1 MMLEFFTFSLFNN
14 LLISFLIFKDLELLS
29 ETIIGLFIYL
39 FGALGQTRTG
49 TPKRARIL
57 SPLCLPI
64 SPRGH
69 ISLSKSFIL
78 LYYNLYFIKYIY
90 SVKKILIYNSG
101 GGLGDSIQI
110 IPLILSL
117 KNHYRRSDI
126 FYLGAH
132 PNHFEGKLKE
142 YNIKIQTFNLSL
154 NYFGF
159 RWWHY
164 FFVKKNFNKKN
175 EVKFDLIIDL
185 QSKFRN
191 TLILKR
197 IPHNH
202 FYSTTFGNLFST
214 KKVKYKTK
222 DHLKN
227 LNIFLED
234 KIKVVNFNCS
244 RLPKN
249 LINEAKK
256 LLPKSNYI
264 GFSITQ
270 GNEYRKKSWSI
281 YKFISLANKSLI
293 KKKTPVFF
301 IEKNQEHIIEKIKN
315 QVPGALF
322 PETKSELSCP
332 ALVTALS
339 SRLDQAISIDNGI
352 MHMISLA
359 DIPMVVLFGPTNS
372 EKFAPKNNYTKILD
386 SKKIYSTQDIDS
398 ITVDEVYNLI

>member
-1 MMLEFFTFSLFNN
+1 
-14 LLISFLIFKDLELLS
+14 
-29 ETIIGLFIYL
+29 
-39 FGALGQTRTG
+39 
-49 TPKRARIL
+49 
-57 SPLCLPI
+57 
-64 SPRGH
+64 
-69 ISLSKSFIL
+69 
-78 LYYNLYFIKYIY
+78 
-90 SVKKILIYNSG
+90 VKKILIYNSG

-117 KNHYRRSDI
+117 KNHYRKSDI

-142 YNIKIQTFNLSL
+142 YNINIHTLDLNLK
-154 NYFGF
+154 YFGF
-159 RWWHY
+159 RWWHLL
-164 FFVKKNFNKKN
+164 FVRKNFNKKN
-175 EVKFDLIIDL
+175 NVEFDLVIDL

-202 FYSTTFGNLFST
+202 FYSTTFGNFFST
-214 KKVKYKTK
+214 KKMKYKSK

-227 LNIFLED
+227 LSIFLED
-234 KIKVVNFNCS
+234 KIKVVNFNCNK
-244 RLPKN
+244 LPKN
-249 LINEAKK
+249 LLNEAKK

-293 KKKTPVFF
+293 KKKIPVFF

-315 QVPGALF
+315 QVPGAPF

-339 SRLDQAISIDNGI
+339 SRLDQAISIDNGV
-352 MHMISLA
+352 MHMMSLA
-359 DIPMVVLFGPTNS
+359 DVPMVVLFGPTNS
-372 EKFAPKNNYTKILD
+372 EKFAPKNNYTKIVD
-386 SKKIYSTQDIDS
+386 SKKIYNTSDIES
-398 ITVDEVYNLI
+398 ITVDEIYNLI